1 MYVGKARS
9 FKKDL
14 EPNPSASGIYSERC
28 VFYAPLAG
36 IEKHFL
42 KELINSSID
51 SFISPFFLSR
61 YALTYQSFTFEEHR
75 VMRMNYVGVLRDKFI
90 DKFLL

>member
-1 MYVGKARS
+1 MCVGKARS

-51 SFISPFFLSR
+51 SFISPFF
-61 YALTYQSFTFEEHR
+61 QV
-75 VMRMNYVGVLRDKFI
+75 VMHLDINHSGWRNIV
-90 DKFLL
+90 